1 MEAKSEERGPSPRDA
16 ARADAGDL
24 LAGLP
29 RAVGDAPL
37 MYALLKRE
45 PEDFVVDEEPAYLPE
60 GTGDHL
66 YLRFRKT
73 SLDSDEAVRR
83 IARALN
89 LDAREAGVAGK
100 KDRHAV
106 TTQWASFLCRDEA
119 AADAARA
126 LALPG
131 IEVLE
136 VSRHKNKLRTGH
148 LRGNRFALRL
158 RELNRGGVEGDEPPP
173 DLDAVTAAL
182 SSLTARG
189 LPAYYGEQRFGT
201 DNLAR
206 ARRWLVEGGPPPR
219 HPGDKKF
226 LVSVL
231 QSSIFN
237 ELCAARLQMPHGLAS
252 IVHGDVV
259 KKDDTGGLFVADDLE
274 DVQGRALRFEV
285 SATGPMFGASMRKA
299 EHEAA
304 VQEDAALAR
313 HGLDEEKLARFARFG
328 EGTRRPYRLRVR
340 GHDGE
345 GAPEARLEGGDLL
358 LRFWLP
364 TGAYAT
370 TLVRELVREPR
381 TYAPPRPPRDEP
393 ATTER

>member
-1 MEAKSEERGPSPRDA
+1 MEAKSEER
-16 ARADAGDL
+16 DL

-29 RAVGDAPL
+29 RAVGQPPL
-37 MYALLKRE
+37 MCALLKRE
-45 PEDFVVDEEPAYLPE
+45 PEDFVVDEEPAYVPE
-60 GTGDHL
+60 GSGDHL

-73 SLDSDEAVRR
+73 GLDTDEAVRR

-89 LDAREAGVAGK
+89 LDPREAGVAGK

-106 TTQWASFLCRDEA
+106 TTQWLSLLCRDEA

-126 LALPG
+126 LELPS
-131 IEVLE
+131 IEILE

-158 RELNRGGVEGDEPPP
+158 RDVNRGDDGVMEAF
-173 DLDAVTAAL
+173 DLAAVHAAL
-182 SSLTARG
+182 AILTERG
-189 LPAYYGEQRFGT
+189 LPAYYGEQRFGV
-201 DNLAR
+201 DNLIR

-237 ELCAARLQMPHGLAS
+237 ELCAARLMMPEGLAS

-259 KKDDTGGLFVADDLE
+259 KKDDTGGLFVAEDLSE
-274 DVQGRALRFEV
+274 VQARALRFEV
-285 SATGPMFGASMRKA
+285 SATGPMFGASMRRA

-304 VQEDAALAR
+304 AEEDAALLR

-340 GHDGE
+340 GYDGE
-345 GAPEARLEGGDLL
+345 GEPQARLEGGDLL

-364 TGAYAT
+364 AGAYAT
-370 TLVRELVREPR
+370 TLVRELVRAPR
-381 TYAPPRPPRDEP
+381 TYAPPREEPPREEP
-393 ATTER
+393 APIESAPLEQ

>member
-1 MEAKSEERGPSPRDA
+1 MEAKSEER
-16 ARADAGDL
+16 DL

-37 MYALLKRE
+37 RYALLKRE

-60 GTGDHL
+60 GSGDHL
-66 YLRFRKT
+66 YLRFQKT
-73 SLDSDEAVRR
+73 GLDTDEAVRR

-89 LDAREAGVAGK
+89 LDPREAGVAGK

-106 TTQWASFLCRDEA
+106 STQWLSLLCRDEA
-119 AADAARA
+119 AGEAARA
-126 LALPG
+126 LTLPS
-131 IEVLE
+131 IEILE

-158 RELNRGGVEGDEPPP
+158 RDVNRAEDGSVEGF
-173 DLDAVTAAL
+173 DLAAVEAAL
-182 SSLTARG
+182 ATLTERG
-189 LPAYYGEQRFGT
+189 LPAYYGEQRFGV

-206 ARRWLVEGGPPPR
+206 ARRWLVDGGPPPR

-237 ELCAARLQMPHGLAS
+237 ELCAARLTMPDGLAS
-252 IVHGDVV
+252 IVRGDVV
-259 KKDDTGGLFVADDLE
+259 KKDDTGGLFVAEDLE
-274 DVQGRALRFEV
+274 EVQARARRFEV
-285 SATGPMFGASMRKA
+285 SATGPMFGASMRRA

-304 VQEDAALAR
+304 AEEDAALAR
-313 HGLDEEKLARFARFG
+313 HGLDEEKLARFARSG

-345 GAPEARLEGGDLL
+345 GAPEARLDGGDLL

-364 TGAYAT
+364 AGAYAT
-370 TLVRELVREPR
+370 TLVRELVRAPR
-381 TYAPPRPPRDEP
+381 TFAPPRPPREEPPRDEP
-393 ATTER
+393 PPIEQ